1 MIVVEGKI
9 KGKARPRFN
18 TKTGRAF
25 TPGDTITY
33 ENWIKC
39 CYQEQDGKFID
50 GPVKAR
56 IEVYYKIPKSYTKK
70 RVQAIRD
77 GLEMPLKK
85 PDSDNIAKIVLDS
98 LNKIAFDDDA
108 QVVELIVIKRWTEEQ
123 ERIEFEL
130 EEINNEV

>member
-1 MIVVEGKI
+1 MVVVEGKI

-33 ENWIKC
+33 ENWIRYA
-39 CYQEQDGKFID
+39 YQNQDGRYLTGAIRAK
-50 GPVKAR
+50 
-56 IEVYYKIPKSYTKK
+56 IEVYYKIPKSYSKK
-70 RVQAIRD
+70 RVQSIRD

-98 LNKIAFDDDA
+98 LNKIAFDDDS
-108 QVVELIVIKRWTEEQ
+108 QVADLRVIKKWTEDV

-130 EEINNEV
+130 EEIK

>member
-1 MIVVEGKI
+1 MVVVEGKI
-9 KGKARPRFN
+9 KGKARPRFY

-50 GPVKAR
+50 GPVSAR

-77 GLEMPLKK
+77 GVEMPLKK

-98 LNKIAFDDDA
+98 LNKIAFDDA
-108 QVVELIVIKRWTEEQ
+108 QVVELTVIKRWTEEQ

-130 EEINNEV
+130 EEIR

>member
-1 MIVVEGKI
+1 MVIVTGKI

-39 CYQEQDGKFID
+39 CYQEQDGRFID

-70 RVQAIRD
+70 RIQAIRD

-98 LNKIAFDDDA
+98 LNKLAFDDDA
-108 QVVELIVIKRWTEEQ
+108 QVVEFTVIKTWTEEQ

-130 EEINNEV
+130 EEI